1 MWRHPIGQW
10 LNFDRT
16 RALELTQALK
26 LLPWA
31 AAVTARVIYVTR
43 QIQHKWSHYMLIWLI
58 NLQPCFCAKCCVIW
72 GKWTS
77 VCLSLKG
84 RNVLNIRFLEAN
96 CDAKPPTAKGVDH
109 RRIVNWTSRSVTCHE
124 TGRWTAV
131 LQRIET
137 GRAESGS
144 KAVVVMLT
152 TSVKRRHDLCV
163 FT

>member
-1 MWRHPIGQW
+1 MRTCTLSVKLCSTDWLIRWLCWPWHYERVASKAIWWMWRHPIGQW

-96 CDAKPPTAKGVDH
+96 QIRSFTLYFYIYCQSA
-109 RRIVNWTSRSVTCHE
+109 TSPSNQRWI
-124 TGRWTAV
+124 GR
-131 LQRIET
+131 
-137 GRAESGS
+137 
-144 KAVVVMLT
+144 
-152 TSVKRRHDLCV
+152 
-163 FT
+163 